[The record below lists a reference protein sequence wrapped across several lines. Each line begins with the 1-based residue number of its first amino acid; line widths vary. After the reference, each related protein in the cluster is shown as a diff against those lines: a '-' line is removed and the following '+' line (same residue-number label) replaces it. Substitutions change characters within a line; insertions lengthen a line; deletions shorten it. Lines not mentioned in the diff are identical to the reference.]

1 MFTTLST
8 IFDPKRTGLTLSL
21 SMERDLLVDEME
33 IPLVVVLLTCDAL
46 PLDGEH
52 DCCLGLPLEPVAAID
67 DDLTFGTPGRHLEV
81 EDGLSGND
89 VLKFGGA
96 SSEKP
101 GISEG
106 FQGLDFT
113 VGELP
118 RDDIG
123 VFELVGRDFDVE
135 ADRAVGADATGRL
148 DGFDG

>member
-8 IFDPKRTGLTLSL
+8 IFDPIRTGFTLSL
-21 SMERDLLVDEME
+21 SLERSLLIAEVE
-33 IPLVVVLLTCDAL
+33 IPLLVVLLTCDMRPRA
-46 PLDGEH
+46 GEH
-52 DCCLGLPLEPVAAID
+52 DCCLGLPLEPVETD
-67 DDLTFGTPGRHLEV
+67 DDFTLGTPGLPLEAEV
-81 EDGLSGND
+81 GLSGNF

-96 SSEKP
+96 SSENP

-123 VFELVGRDFDVE
+123 FLVLAGRDFDAE
-135 ADRAVGADATGRL
+135 AERAVGPDTTGKL

>member
-1 MFTTLST
+1 M
-8 IFDPKRTGLTLSL
+8 I
-21 SMERDLLVDEME
+21 
-33 IPLVVVLLTCDAL
+33 LLTCDTR
-46 PLDGEH
+46 PLAGEH
-52 DCCLGLPLEPVAAID
+52 DCCLGLPLEPVETD
-67 DDLTFGTPGRHLEV
+67 DDFTLGTPGLPLEAEV
-81 EDGLSGND
+81 GLSGNF

-123 VFELVGRDFDVE
+123 FLVLAGRDFDAE
-135 ADRAVGADATGRL
+135 ADRAV
-148 DGFDG
+148 